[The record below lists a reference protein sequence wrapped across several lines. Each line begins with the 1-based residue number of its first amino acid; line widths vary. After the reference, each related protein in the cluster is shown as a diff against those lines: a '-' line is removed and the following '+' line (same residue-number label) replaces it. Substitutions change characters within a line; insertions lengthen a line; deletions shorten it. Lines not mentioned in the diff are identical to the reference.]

1 MVNCNMRLVVSIAK
15 KYVGRGMALQVGAA
29 VGCLLHACIDGH
41 LCKCMPPASMLPC
54 PACCDSASAHAAL
67 PPRFLPHPLDHPASL
82 CSPSPPLPALL
93 PLQDLVA
100 EGMVGLQRG
109 VDKFDATKGFKFS
122 TYAHWWIR
130 QAVTRSISDQA
141 RVVRLPVHLH
151 EAMGRVRRAEQQLT
165 DELGSAPGPHA
176 VAERCGLTYG
186 KLMSLYKSFRA
197 PTSRDAGPLNGD
209 TGGDDKNPSDIWVEE
224 QMEDVSAAGRG
235 RAGLRTAGLAACSAG
250 WEGVWGGM
258 SSRALL
264 GSPRSSPAVAPLC
277 ALAVPNLA

>member
-1 MVNCNMRLVVSIAK
+1 
-15 KYVGRGMALQVGAA
+15 
-29 VGCLLHACIDGH
+29 
-41 LCKCMPPASMLPC
+41 
-54 PACCDSASAHAAL
+54 
-67 PPRFLPHPLDHPASL
+67 
-82 CSPSPPLPALL
+82 
-93 PLQDLVA
+93 
-100 EGMVGLQRG
+100 MVGLQRG
-109 VDKFDATKGFKFS
+109 VDKFDASKGFKFS

-151 EAMGRVRRAEQQLT
+151 EAMGRVHRAEQQLT

-224 QMEDVSAAGRG
+224 QMEDVSTSWHICLLGW
-235 RAGLRTAGLAACSAG
+235 LPG
-250 WEGVWGGM
+250 WEVGGEWG
-258 SSRALL
+258 A
-264 GSPRSSPAVAPLC
+264 
-277 ALAVPNLA
+277 

>member
-1 MVNCNMRLVVSIAK
+1 
-15 KYVGRGMALQVGAA
+15 
-29 VGCLLHACIDGH
+29 
-41 LCKCMPPASMLPC
+41 
-54 PACCDSASAHAAL
+54 
-67 PPRFLPHPLDHPASL
+67 
-82 CSPSPPLPALL
+82 
-93 PLQDLVA
+93 
-100 EGMVGLQRG
+100 MVGLQRG

-224 QMEDVSAAGRG
+224 QMEDVSTSWHICLLGW
-235 RAGLRTAGLAACSAG
+235 LPG
-250 WEGVWGGM
+250 WEVGGEWG
-258 SSRALL
+258 A
-264 GSPRSSPAVAPLC
+264 
-277 ALAVPNLA
+277 